1 MKMSFHLL
9 AVLCIGLSFG
19 TSASAQTTEK
29 TSAAAAALTVTI
41 AAPETFVW
49 PEDIHANGWL
59 AAWQEAIVSAEI
71 SGQRVENVNVDV
83 GSRVRQG
90 DVLVTLSQ
98 QTIQNEIRQQ
108 EAAVQ
113 SAAAGLEE
121 ATANADRARGLDG
134 SSAISRQQITEYLV
148 TERKAKAD
156 LASAEAVLDS
166 KKLDLE
172 RTFILAV
179 DDGVISSR
187 SVALGDVIISGEELF
202 RLIRQNRIEWQAEV
216 PIRQVLRINEGTAVK
231 LPVGSSG
238 MVVTGT
244 VRQIAPTASR
254 SNGRVIVYV
263 ALDPL
268 EGVDSP
274 KTGVMV
280 SGRFNIGESRALTVP
295 ATALS
300 MRDGYYYV
308 YTLNEGSPVTVTRAR
323 VETGRRQ
330 DDRVEIT
337 SGLSGTAQ
345 VVQAGGAFLS
355 NGSIVRVA
363 GATTMTEADTQ

>member
-9 AVLCIGLSFG
+9 AMLCIGLSFG
-19 TSASAQTTEK
+19 GSVWAQTTEE
-29 TSAAAAALTVTI
+29 TSAAAALTVTV

-59 AAWQEAIVSAEI
+59 AAWQEAVVSAEI

-83 GSRVRQG
+83 GNRVRLG

-98 QTIQNEIRQQ
+98 ETIQNEIRQQ
-108 EAAVQ
+108 QAVVQ

-121 ATANADRARGLDG
+121 ATANADRARKLGG
-134 SSAISRQQITEYLV
+134 SSAISKQQITEYLV
-148 TERKAKAD
+148 AERKAKAD

-166 KKLDLE
+166 KNLDLQ
-172 RTFILAV
+172 RTSILAV

-187 SVALGDVIISGEELF
+187 SVALGDVITSGEELF

-216 PIRQVLRINEGTAVK
+216 PIRQVMRLNVGTSVK
-231 LPVGSSG
+231 LPVGNSG
-238 MVVTGT
+238 LEVTGT
-244 VRQIAPTASR
+244 VRQIAPTASLT
-254 SNGRVIVYV
+254 NGRVIVYV
-263 ALDPL
+263 ALEPL
-268 EGVDSP
+268 EGVDAP

-280 SGRFNIGESRALTVP
+280 SGRFNIGESSALTVP

-300 MRDGYYYV
+300 MRDGHYYI
-308 YTLNEGSPVTVTRAR
+308 YTLNESDPVTVTRAR
-323 VETGRRQ
+323 VQTGRWQ

-337 SGLSGTAQ
+337 SGLLDAAQ
-345 VVQAGGAFLS
+345 VVQSGGAFLS
-355 NGSIVRVA
+355 DGSIVRVVE
-363 GATTMTEADTQ
+363 TTTTTEGDLQ